1 MEIEKV
7 SAGSPAS
14 KKQKTSATEK
24 FMMVLVTLALAI
36 LFIPKSLINKFEES
50 SADSSVVLIR
60 FDGTF
65 NDNGQIS
72 ANKSVPL
79 LKSVCGKPTLKTLV
93 LHLSSEG
100 GHAVEGERVA
110 SAVGKY
116 CEKKHVIALVESS
129 CLSACYGVAAKAD
142 EIWASQ
148 SGYVGSI
155 GSMISWVDYSVAL
168 ERQGVKEMVLT
179 SGQAKGPSMGRQMP
193 TSIQVQDLQS
203 ALTSSGLA
211 FARTVRESRKGRIS
225 KDAPIETG
233 GIYAPE
239 QALALGLI
247 DDIKTIDDVR
257 DRFGKEM
264 TEIGPE
270 STGSPFNHVGRNRGE
285 ELLYLA
291 LQKAREAIETSK

>member
-1 MEIEKV
+1 
-7 SAGSPAS
+7 
-14 KKQKTSATEK
+14 
-24 FMMVLVTLALAI
+24 
-36 LFIPKSLINKFEES
+36 
-50 SADSSVVLIR
+50 
-60 FDGTF
+60 
-65 NDNGQIS
+65 
-72 ANKSVPL
+72 

-93 LHLSSEG
+93 LHLSSDG
-100 GHAVEGERVA
+100 GHAIEGERIA

-116 CEKKHVIALVESS
+116 CETKHVIALVESD

-148 SGYVGSI
+148 SGYVGSV
-155 GSMISWVDYSVAL
+155 GSMIAWVDYSVAL

-179 SGQAKGPSMGRQMP
+179 SGEAKGPSMGRQMP

-211 FARTVRESRKGRIS
+211 FSRTVRESRKGRIS

-257 DRFGKEM
+257 DMFGKEM

-285 ELLYLA
+285 ELFYIA
-291 LQKAREAIETSK
+291 LERAKRAITSDKATGQ

>member
-7 SAGSPAS
+7 TTGSTAS
-14 KKQKTSATEK
+14 KKQKTSNTDK

-36 LFIPKSLINKFEES
+36 LFIPKSLINRFEES
-50 SADSSVVLIR
+50 SADSSVILIR

-65 NDNGQIS
+65 SDNGQIS
-72 ANKSVPL
+72 ANKAVPL

-93 LHLSSEG
+93 LHLSSDG
-100 GHAVEGERVA
+100 GHAIEGERIA
-110 SAVGKY
+110 SAVDKY
-116 CEKKHVIALVESS
+116 CKTKHVIALVESD

-148 SGYVGSI
+148 SGYVGSV

-168 ERQGVKEMVLT
+168 ERQGVKEVVLA
-179 SGQAKGPSMGRQMP
+179 SGESKGPSLGRQMP
-193 TSIQVQDLQS
+193 TAAQAKDLQL

-225 KDAPIETG
+225 KNAAIETG
-233 GIYAPE
+233 GVYAPQ

-257 DRFGKEM
+257 DLYGNEM

-285 ELLYLA
+285 ELFYLA
-291 LQKAREAIETSK
+291 IQKAREAIETSK